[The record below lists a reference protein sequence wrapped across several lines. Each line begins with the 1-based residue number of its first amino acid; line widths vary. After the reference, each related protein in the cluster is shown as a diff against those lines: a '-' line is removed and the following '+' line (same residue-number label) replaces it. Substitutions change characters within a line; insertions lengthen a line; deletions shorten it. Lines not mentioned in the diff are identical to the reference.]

1 MLSCHHS
8 ILRPC
13 IVVKDEFTRLEI
25 EKEEEHDEGEEAVKF
40 LLWIRV
46 FFYERSKRVR
56 ISSCNKCF
64 VLF

>member
-8 ILRPC
+8 FLRSC

-46 FFYERSKRVR
+46 FF
-56 ISSCNKCF
+56 F
-64 VLF
+64 